1 MNCHAIHLKMMFHSK
16 EMTMLKKALVATAVF
31 FVIGFAYAQHAN
43 CWQQY
48 VCGGGGCQ
56 WVTLCR

>member
-1 MNCHAIHLKMMFHSK
+1 M
-16 EMTMLKKALVATAVF
+16 KKALV
-31 FVIGFAYAQHAN
+31 GFAALFVVGFAIAQQAN

-56 WVTLCR
+56 WVTICR

>member
-1 MNCHAIHLKMMFHSK
+1 MIFRSK
-16 EMTMLKKALVATAVF
+16 ESNMKKIIVGAFLTIVATIAL
-31 FVIGFAYAQHAN
+31 GQYAN

-56 WVTLCR
+56 WVTICR

>member
-1 MNCHAIHLKMMFHSK
+1 
-16 EMTMLKKALVATAVF
+16 MTMKKALLAVALAGVFTIAV
-31 FVIGFAYAQHAN
+31 AQYAN

-56 WVTLCR
+56 WVTICR

>member
-1 MNCHAIHLKMMFHSK
+1 MF
-16 EMTMLKKALVATAVF
+16 KKALVATAVF

-56 WVTLCR
+56 WVTICR

>member
-1 MNCHAIHLKMMFHSK
+1 M
-16 EMTMLKKALVATAVF
+16 KKALFVAALLVS
-31 FVIGFAYAQHAN
+31 VGAMAQHAN

-56 WVTLCR
+56 WVTICR

>member
-1 MNCHAIHLKMMFHSK
+1 MFHSK
-16 EMTMLKKALVATAVF
+16 ENMMKKALLAVVLVGIAVVAH
-31 FVIGFAYAQHAN
+31 AQMAN

-56 WVTLCR
+56 WVTICR

>member
-1 MNCHAIHLKMMFHSK
+1 M
-16 EMTMLKKALVATAVF
+16 KKALLVVLAVVSFGVA
-31 FVIGFAYAQHAN
+31 AQYAN

-56 WVTLCR
+56 WVTICR

>member
-1 MNCHAIHLKMMFHSK
+1 M
-16 EMTMLKKALVATAVF
+16 KKALVAISAFLVVGTAV
-31 FVIGFAYAQHAN
+31 AQHAN

-56 WVTLCR
+56 WNDGVKYRTLNLD

>member
-1 MNCHAIHLKMMFHSK
+1 LAVEKQSQVKGIIMF
-16 EMTMLKKALVATAVF
+16 KKLALAVAGAF
-31 FVIGFAYAQHAN
+31 FVIGFAVAQHAN

-56 WVTLCR
+56 WVTICR

>member
-1 MNCHAIHLKMMFHSK
+1 M
-16 EMTMLKKALVATAVF
+16 KKVLLALVLSGVVTIA
-31 FVIGFAYAQHAN
+31 IAQYAN